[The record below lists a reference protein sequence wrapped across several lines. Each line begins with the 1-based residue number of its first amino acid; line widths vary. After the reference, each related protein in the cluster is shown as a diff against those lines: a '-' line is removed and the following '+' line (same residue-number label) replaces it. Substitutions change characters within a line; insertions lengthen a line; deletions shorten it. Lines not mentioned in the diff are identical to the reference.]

1 MRTYPLRVAKGGFR
15 MDDKTK
21 AQDLKHMIDA
31 AKRGGPE
38 GSHPA
43 TKAAMRHPL
52 APDAARAGQYARIER
67 GHKT

>member
-1 MRTYPLRVAKGGFR
+1 

-43 TKAAMRHPL
+43 TKAALRHPL

-67 GHKT
+67 GHKA